1 MALQRLMR
9 NRTVRVIAAVEGLKG
24 LIALCAAS
32 GFLLLIH
39 EDLHRLAVTLVEH
52 AHLNPAAKYPRVF
65 IEAATH
71 LQDSRLVLVAAGAA
85 AYSLLRFIESYGLFR
100 ERAWAEALA
109 AASGTIYVPF
119 EVMELVRH
127 PGWLSVVLLAVNV
140 AIVAVMVRALLQR
153 HRSKDAHDGNAE

>member
-1 MALQRLMR
+1 MR
-9 NRTVRVIAAVEGLKG
+9 HDAIRAIAFVEGLKG
-24 LIALCAAS
+24 FVALCAAS
-32 GFLLLIH
+32 GLLLLVH
-39 EDLHRLAVTLVEH
+39 EDLHRLAVALVEH

-85 AYSLLRFIESYGLFR
+85 TYSLLRFIESYGLFR

-119 EVMELVRH
+119 EVVELVRH
-127 PGWLSVVLLAVNV
+127 PGWLSAALLAVNL

-153 HRSKDAHDGNAE
+153 HRSQDAPDGNAE

>member
-1 MALQRLMR
+1 MR
-9 NRTVRVIAAVEGLKG
+9 HDGIRAIAFVEGLKG
-24 LIALCAAS
+24 FVTLCAAS
-32 GFLLLIH
+32 GLLLLVH
-39 EDLHRLAVTLVEH
+39 EDLNRLAVALVEH

-119 EVMELVRH
+119 EVVELVRH
-127 PGWLSVVLLAVNV
+127 PGWLSAALLAVNL
-140 AIVAVMVRALLQR
+140 AIVVVMVRALLQR
-153 HRSKDAHDGNAE
+153 RRSKDARDGNAE